1 MSFSFYSPTKHKVS
15 LPLHSEPISIGC
27 EAWID
32 VSRFCFTEKSFSKST
47 ETHKTSEG
55 HLHST
60 PSQSSLTKSFADL
73 RRKFR
78 RSFPEGLD

>member
-15 LPLHSEPISIGC
+15 LPLHSESISIGC

-32 VSRFCFTEKSFSKST
+32 MSRFCAAEKSLSKSAGIHRT
-47 ETHKTSEG
+47 FG
-55 HLHST
+55 DHLHSM
-60 PSQSSLTKSFADL
+60 PSQSSLIKSFADL

-78 RSFPEGLD
+78 RSSDEDVG